1 MSRSDSALG
10 TERGSLGVW
19 MASMLAFLASP
30 RLSRK
35 RKKERTEE
43 KARAVEVRA
52 SPWWARSASQA
63 RNSAGFS
70 LPRASSDVSRRG
82 ASAKGTMDE
91 IYLTALNRPPTAI
104 ELQEIP
110 RKLQIRVR
118 EKDPA
123 APWQDLLWALINSN
137 EFILNH

>member
-1 MSRSDSALG
+1 MSFSESALG

-19 MASMLAFLASP
+19 MAPIAALCASP

-52 SPWWARSASQA
+52 RPCRARSASQA

-70 LPRASSDVSRRG
+70 LASASSVG
-82 ASAKGTMDE
+82 A
-91 IYLTALNRPPTAI
+91 PP
-104 ELQEIP
+104 
-110 RKLQIRVR
+110 R
-118 EKDPA
+118 
-123 APWQDLLWALINSN
+123 
-137 EFILNH
+137 